1 MSDLQR
7 LIARLKA
14 EDPEFAESY
23 ERGYQAFRLGAM
35 LQLAREDAGMTQEQ
49 VAQRLG
55 TRKSAISRIEN
66 NAGDLRLSTLQRY
79 AEAVGRELILEL
91 GQPGEARA
99 TARDQ
104 RPRRKPA
111 PTAAASD
118 DAALAKRPRRTR
130 AAVHAG

>member
-1 MSDLQR
+1 MDDLDR
-7 LIARLKA
+7 LIERLKA
-14 EDPEFAESY
+14 RHPEGPGGF

-55 TRKSAISRIEN
+55 TKKSAISRIEN
-66 NAGDLRLSTLQRY
+66 HAGDLRLSTLQRY

-99 TARDQ
+99 AA
-104 RPRRKPA
+104 RRKRPGRKAA
-111 PTAAASD
+111 PTAAAVEG
-118 DAALAKRPRRTR
+118 AAPAKRTRRTR
-130 AAVHAG
+130 AAVNAG